1 MVGVAFREFLEE
13 DLQASGV
20 HPRQVKTKALSGRG
34 LHRRV
39 EVGPLVG
46 ASHHVGRANPFRAVA
61 PRVPVDE
68 PETRLVEGQNLQW
81 LPLLAVAL
89 AYVLDLAGEV
99 FLKASCSFW
108 SAFSWRGRPV
118 LSLTLRRLRSWPT
131 PSGCE
136 YSMPWRSLRNSSA
149 WAMVAISPRF

>member
-1 MVGVAFREFLEE
+1 MVGVAFREFVEE
-13 DLQASGV
+13 DLQASVV
-20 HPRQVKTKALSGRG
+20 HPRQIKRKALSGRW

-39 EVGPLVG
+39 QVGPLVG
-46 ASHHVGRANPFRAVA
+46 ASHDVGRAKPFRAVA

-68 PETRLVEGQNLQW
+68 PETRLVEGHHHKRLS
-81 LPLLAVAL
+81 LLAVAL
-89 AYVLDLAGEV
+89 AYLLDLPGEV
-99 FLKASCSFW
+99 FWKASCVSG

-131 PSGCE
+131 SSGCE

-149 WAMVAISPRF
+149 

>member
-1 MVGVAFREFLEE
+1 MVGVAFGELVEE

-20 HPRQVKTKALSGRG
+20 HPWQAKTKALSGRG

-89 AYVLDLAGEV
+89 AYVLDLSGEV
-99 FLKASCSFW
+99 FFMASSRSSKASGVTSSC
-108 SAFSWRGRPV
+108 RPRSCTLL
-118 LSLTLRRLRSWPT
+118 LSSSSSP
-131 PSGCE
+131 PS
-136 YSMPWRSLRNSSA
+136 L
-149 WAMVAISPRF
+149 